1 MQVRRALIACTAVI
15 AVCTIPAQAATVP
28 YTVRWGDTLTW
39 IAEAHHIGLL
49 RLARINRLEPYGILV
64 AGTTIRVP
72 APPRHHRRA
81 PRRHPIHRRRRH
93 VRRRPVATRIVVV
106 RPGDSLGAIARR
118 AGTTAARL
126 AALNHRRESA
136 VLPVGLRLRV
146 PDLHP
151 RRRVHRRRAA
161 VRPLP
166 RGVVPW
172 MLRHWALHYGIDPR
186 LVLAVGWQES
196 GWHRGLVSRTG
207 ATGVM
212 QVMPDTWVYV
222 ERSLIGRRIPHT
234 LSGNV
239 QIGVAY
245 LAHLLHAF
253 HGNVRLAVAGYYQ
266 GEGAVRLFGV
276 LPVSR
281 RYVADVLA
289 LRRRM

>member
-1 MQVRRALIACTAVI
+1 MQVRRALIACTAVVL
-15 AVCTIPAQAATVP
+15 VCTVPAQAATVR
-28 YTVRWGDTLTW
+28 YTVRYGDTLTW
-39 IAEAHHIGLL
+39 IARDHHVGLL
-49 RLARINRLEPYGILV
+49 ALARMNHLDAYGILV

-72 APPRHHRRA
+72 APPRHHAA
-81 PRRHPIHRRRRH
+81 PRGHAVHRRPH
-93 VRRRPVATRIVVV
+93 RRPPPLATRLVVV
-106 RPGDSLGAIARR
+106 RPGDSLWAIAAR

-126 AALNHRRESA
+126 AALNHRPESA
-136 VLPVGLRLRV
+136 LLPVGLRLRV
-146 PDLHP
+146 PVSHARP
-151 RRRVHRRRAA
+151 RRRVRHHVA

-172 MLRHWALHYGIDPR
+172 TLSRWALRYGIDPR
-186 LVLAVGWQES
+186 LVLAVSWQES

-212 QVMPDTWVYV
+212 QVMPQTWDYV
-222 ERSLIGRRIPHT
+222 ERDLIGRRVPHT
-234 LSGNV
+234 LSGNA

-245 LAHLLHAF
+245 LAHLLHVFA
-253 HGNVRLAVAGYYQ
+253 GNARLAVAGYYQ

-276 LPVSR
+276 LPVSE